1 MGKTCFPGFYLSHFE
16 FRFAFVVVL
25 NLFTFS
31 CLALAFRRFNCKHC
45 LQNLGQMVCSVTLNQ
60 YRKKILL
67 VDLLC
72 LQPLLKLVTSVQI
85 RANLNQRNE
94 KKAAS
99 IILIPQNLTTNVEF
113 LIYIHFRLLR
123 LTSS

>member
-1 MGKTCFPGFYLSHFE
+1 
-16 FRFAFVVVL
+16 
-25 NLFTFS
+25 
-31 CLALAFRRFNCKHC
+31 
-45 LQNLGQMVCSVTLNQ
+45 MVCSVTLNQ

-85 RANLNQRNE
+85 RANLNHRNE

-113 LIYIHFRLLR
+113 LIYIHF
-123 LTSS
+123 